1 MRKLAAESGLLNAE
15 KQDSQDICFVPDGD
29 YAAFIEQYTGK
40 QYPHGDFV
48 DRNGKKLG
56 EHKGMIGYTIGQR
69 KGLGISAP
77 HPLYVCKKC
86 VEDPLEDGTVQVV
99 FAEPQRAVTAGQ
111 AVVLYDG
118 EIVVGGGTIT
128 SAE

>member
-1 MRKLAAESGLLNAE
+1 
-15 KQDSQDICFVPDGD
+15 
-29 YAAFIEQYTGK
+29 
-40 QYPHGDFV
+40 
-48 DRNGKKLG
+48 
-56 EHKGMIGYTIGQR
+56 MIGYTIGQR

-86 VEDPLEDGTVQVV
+86 VENNTIVLSEREGLYTTKLIARDFNWIAYDGAPKTPISVTARTRYHAKEAAATVTPLEDGMVQVV

>member
-1 MRKLAAESGLLNAE
+1 
-15 KQDSQDICFVPDGD
+15 
-29 YAAFIEQYTGK
+29 
-40 QYPHGDFV
+40 
-48 DRNGKKLG
+48 
-56 EHKGMIGYTIGQR
+56 MIGYTIGQR

-86 VEDPLEDGTVQVV
+86 VEDNTIVLSEREGLYTTKLIARDFNWIAYDGAPKTPIFVTARTRYHAKEAAATVQVV